1 MDHYKETAQTWNKLA
16 NIYQDKFMDL
26 DLYNETYDFFCD
38 KILKENASILE
49 LGCGPGNITRYLLSK
64 RPDFRIFATDVAPNM
79 IELASRNCPQAKFE
93 IMDARDIGKLNEKY
107 DGIVCGFCLPFLTPE
122 DVEKLIS
129 DSAQLLH
136 EKGVIYISFMDD
148 DPEKSDFK
156 TGSTGDKVFFHFHP
170 LETLQ
175 SLLQKNGFVD
185 NRVFRVEYASG
196 DRTDI
201 HTILIAI
208 RS

>member
-38 KILKENASILE
+38 KIKKENASVLE
-49 LGCGPGNITRYLLSK
+49 IGCGPGNITRYLLSK
-64 RPDFRIFATDVAPNM
+64 RADFNIFATDVAPNM
-79 IELASRNCPQAKFE
+79 IELARQNCPQATFDV
-93 IMDARDIGKLNEKY
+93 MDARDIGQLNEKY

-129 DSAQLLH
+129 DSAVLLNDN
-136 EKGVIYISFMDD
+136 GIIYISFMDD

-156 TGSTGDKVFFHFHP
+156 TGSTGDKVFFHFHQ

-175 SLLQKNGFVD
+175 TLLQKNGFVD
-185 NRVFRVEYASG
+185 NRVFRVEYVTA

-201 HTILIAI
+201 HTILIAV
-208 RS
+208 RT